1 MSVLQ
6 FFRTREWIF
15 IRRLVLIGLVVF
27 LGIRTWGSYLLMPFQ
42 SANASR
48 DILITKSEFR
58 PDIPGAKPAWII
70 GIRNNSSRFGYEEI
84 QLEATY
90 LDEKGAVL
98 QKDSMTLHQKLVPGQ
113 EEVIGSTDIHERPG
127 AANGRLRIVS
137 AKKLK

>member
-90 LDEKGAVL
+90 LDAKGAIL

>member
-1 MSVLQ
+1 MSILQ
-6 FFRTREWIF
+6 FFRTREWVL

-27 LGIRTWGSYLLMPFQ
+27 LGIRTWGSYLLTSFQ
-42 SANASR
+42 SANPSR
-48 DILITKSEFR
+48 DIVITKSEFR
-58 PDIPGAKPAWII
+58 PDVPGAKPAWII

-90 LDEKGAVL
+90 LNASGAVL

-127 AANGRLRIVS
+127 ATNGHLKIVS
-137 AKKLK
+137 AKTLK

>member
-27 LGIRTWGSYLLMPFQ
+27 LGIRTWGSYLLTPFQ

-48 DILITKSEFR
+48 DIAITKSEFR
-58 PDIPGAKPAWII
+58 PDVPGSKPAWII
-70 GIRNNSSRFGYEEI
+70 GVRNNSGRFGYEEI

-90 LDEKGAVL
+90 LDKTGAVL
-98 QKDSMTLHQKLVPGQ
+98 QMDSMTLHQKLVPGQ

-127 AANGRLRIVS
+127 ATNGRLKIVS
-137 AKKLK
+137 AKTLK

>member
-6 FFRTREWIF
+6 FFRTREWVF

-90 LDEKGAVL
+90 LDASGAVL

-127 AANGRLRIVS
+127 ATNGRLRIVS